1 VAPRNS
7 VDLSTGSVFK
17 RLFVFA
23 APLVASNLLQH
34 FYHAADIIVIGK
46 FSGSVSLAAVGA
58 TGSISSL
65 LLNLVTGLAVGT
77 NVICANL
84 YGAKNKEALSRCMHS
99 SLVLSLV
106 CGIIF
111 SLIGILFA
119 PLLLGM
125 MNCPDNVIG
134 PASLYMRI
142 IFCGVPASLLYN
154 FGSSI
159 LRAHGNTKQPML
171 ILTITGLVNVA
182 LNLVFVILLRWD
194 VVGVALATI
203 TSQIM
208 SVVIVCIILFN
219 PNGDYQMKFTEL
231 RLDWK
236 ECKKIAAIGIPCGIS
251 GITFDFAN
259 VMIQSTVNTF
269 GDITIAAASSA
280 SNIAAFVTMIPAAFS
295 TACVSFVGQNFG
307 AKQYDRIDKALWA
320 SISTCSVFVFLAN
333 IVCSLFPTQMLSL
346 YTSAPEV
353 NIAGTPI
360 LMIMCWGYLIYVV
373 SQCATG
379 CLRGLGESTIPT
391 LINVIGICAPRLIWV
406 YFIFPLNPTPA
417 MLYIC
422 YPVSY
427 FISGAVQLLYYFHC
441 RKKIRIPIAV
451 KIPES

>member
-1 VAPRNS
+1 MAPRNS

-23 APLVASNLLQH
+23 LPLVASNLLQH

-58 TGSISSL
+58 TSSISSL

-77 NVICANL
+77 NVICAKR

-219 PNGDYQMKFTEL
+219 PNGSVD
-231 RLDWK
+231 
-236 ECKKIAAIGIPCGIS
+236 A
-251 GITFDFAN
+251 TFSYCSRAS
-259 VMIQSTVNTF
+259 QS
-269 GDITIAAASSA
+269 
-280 SNIAAFVTMIPAAFS
+280 
-295 TACVSFVGQNFG
+295 
-307 AKQYDRIDKALWA
+307 
-320 SISTCSVFVFLAN
+320 CS
-333 IVCSLFPTQMLSL
+333 
-346 YTSAPEV
+346 
-353 NIAGTPI
+353 
-360 LMIMCWGYLIYVV
+360 
-373 SQCATG
+373 
-379 CLRGLGESTIPT
+379 
-391 LINVIGICAPRLIWV
+391 PR
-406 YFIFPLNPTPA
+406 
-417 MLYIC
+417 
-422 YPVSY
+422 SY
-427 FISGAVQLLYYFHC
+427 FSILG
-441 RKKIRIPIAV
+441 KIC
-451 KIPES
+451 